1 VKSGW
6 AAHTVYLNEWS
17 KRTLAVMENS
27 DGFYKIRSTDNLWN
41 FPFSVLDIIYTDKT
55 NTHLDLS
62 NFSGDVLLG
71 RISRK
76 NFRQV
81 GLFDVTVYV
90 GICQDRQ
97 KKKKIVFFFLHKSQE
112 LVNYFLQNTS
122 QSKLQY
128 FSSRVF
134 KNWRAK
140 S

>member
-1 VKSGW
+1 
-6 AAHTVYLNEWS
+6 
-17 KRTLAVMENS
+17 MENS

-97 KKKKIVFFFLHKSQE
+97 KKKKNSLFFL
-112 LVNYFLQNTS
+112 T
-122 QSKLQY
+122 
-128 FSSRVF
+128 
-134 KNWRAK
+134 
-140 S
+140 